1 MENIFN
7 EEYTVSPDE
16 RSEIKGQKPL
26 LVWFTGLSGSGKS
39 TLAKQLEAE
48 LYKRSYHTFSL
59 DGDNVRS
66 GLNNNVGF
74 TPEGRK
80 ENLRRIGEVAKLMLD
95 AGLIV
100 IGAFISPYK
109 EDRYAIQNTVG
120 VNNYFEVFV
129 DTPLAVCEE
138 RDVKG
143 LYAKARKGEIKNFT
157 GISAPY
163 EKPEEPTVRIDT
175 SETSI
180 EKALEVLVSKIE
192 QRIKLEN

>member
-7 EEYTVSPDE
+7 EEYTVSPE
-16 RSEIKGQKPL
+16 QRSALKNQRPL
-26 LVWFTGLSGSGKS
+26 LIWFTGLSGSGKS

-48 LYKRSYHTFSL
+48 LFQRNYHTFSL

-66 GLNNNVGF
+66 GLNKNIGF

-80 ENLRRIGEVAKLMLD
+80 ENLRRIGEVSKLMID
-95 AGLIV
+95 AGLVV
-100 IGAFISPYK
+100 IAAFISPYK

-120 VNNYFEVFV
+120 IENYFEVFV
-129 DTPLAVCEE
+129 DTPLEVCEE

-175 SETSI
+175 SKTSI
-180 EKALEVLVSKIE
+180 EEALNILVSKIE
-192 QRIKLEN
+192 ERIKKH

>member
-1 MENIFN
+1 MENLRQEKYMVKPIQ
-7 EEYTVSPDE
+7 
-16 RSEIKGQKPL
+16 RSELKQQQPL
-26 LVWFTGLSGSGKS
+26 LIWFTGLSGSGKS
-39 TLAKQLEAE
+39 TLAKKLELE
-48 LYKRSYHTFSL
+48 LYNRRYHTFSM

-66 GLNNNVGF
+66 GLNNNIGF

-80 ENLRRIGEVAKLMLD
+80 ENLRRIGEVSKLMLD

-100 IGAFISPYK
+100 IGAFISPYS

-120 VNNYFEVFV
+120 MNNYFEVFV
-129 DTPLAVCEE
+129 DTPLEVCEE

-180 EKALEVLVSKIE
+180 EEALEILVSKIE
-192 QRIKLEN
+192 QRIKIDK

>member
-1 MENIFN
+1 MENLRQEKYMVKPIQ
-7 EEYTVSPDE
+7 
-16 RSEIKGQKPL
+16 RSELKQQQPL
-26 LVWFTGLSGSGKS
+26 LIWFTGLSGSGKS
-39 TLAKQLEAE
+39 TLAKKLELE
-48 LYKRSYHTFSL
+48 LYNRRYHTFSM

-66 GLNNNVGF
+66 GLNNNIGF

-80 ENLRRIGEVAKLMLD
+80 ENLRRIGEVSKLMLD

-100 IGAFISPYK
+100 IGAFISPYS

-120 VNNYFEVFV
+120 MNNYFEVFV
-129 DTPLAVCEE
+129 DTPLEVCEE

-157 GISAPY
+157 GISSPY

-180 EKALEVLVSKIE
+180 EEALEILVSKIE
-192 QRIKLEN
+192 QRIKIDK

>member
-1 MENIFN
+1 MENIF
-7 EEYTVSPDE
+7 EEKYTVTASQ
-16 RSEIKGQKPL
+16 RSKLKQQLPL
-26 LVWFTGLSGSGKS
+26 LIWFTGLSGSGKS
-39 TLAKQLEAE
+39 TLAKKLEFE
-48 LYKRSYHTFSL
+48 LFNKGYHTFSL

-80 ENLRRIGEVAKLMLD
+80 ENLRRIGEVSKLMLD

-100 IGAFISPYK
+100 IGAFISPYS

-120 VNNYFEVFV
+120 MNNYFEVFV
-129 DTPLAVCEE
+129 DTPLEVCEE

-175 SETSI
+175 SKTSI
-180 EKALEVLVSKIE
+180 EEALKILVSKIE
-192 QRIKLEN
+192 QRIKIDK

>member
-1 MENIFN
+1 MDNLRQEKYMVKPIQ
-7 EEYTVSPDE
+7 
-16 RSEIKGQKPL
+16 RSELKQQQPL
-26 LVWFTGLSGSGKS
+26 LIWFTGLSGSGKS
-39 TLAKQLEAE
+39 TLAKKLELE
-48 LYKRSYHTFSL
+48 LYNRRYHTFSM

-66 GLNNNVGF
+66 GLNNNIGF

-80 ENLRRIGEVAKLMLD
+80 ENLRRIGEVSKLMLD

-100 IGAFISPYK
+100 IGAFISPYS

-120 VNNYFEVFV
+120 MNNYFEVFV
-129 DTPLAVCEE
+129 DTPLEVCEE

-175 SETSI
+175 SKTSI
-180 EKALEVLVSKIE
+180 EEALEILVSKIE
-192 QRIKLEN
+192 ERIKIDK

>member
-1 MENIFN
+1 MENIF
-7 EEYTVSPDE
+7 EEKYNVTPAQ
-16 RSEIKGQKPL
+16 RSEIKNQKPL

-39 TLAKQLEAE
+39 TLAKQLEVE
-48 LYKRSYHTFSL
+48 LHKKGFHTFSL

-66 GLNNNVGF
+66 GLNKNVGF

-80 ENLRRIGEVAKLMLD
+80 ENLRRIGEVAKLMID

-120 VNNYFEVFV
+120 VENYFEVFV
-129 DTPLAVCEE
+129 DTPIEVCEE

-143 LYAKARKGEIKNFT
+143 LYEKARKGEIKNFT

-163 EKPEEPTVRIDT
+163 EKPEEPTLRIDT
-175 SETSI
+175 SKTSI
-180 EKALEVLVSKIE
+180 EEALEQLVTKIE
-192 QRIKLEN
+192 ERIKNK

>member
-1 MENIFN
+1 MENIH
-7 EEYTVSPDE
+7 EEKYSISPE
-16 RSEIKGQKPL
+16 QRSQLKKQKPL
-26 LVWFTGLSGSGKS
+26 LIWFTGLSGSGKS
-39 TLAKQLEAE
+39 TLAKQLENE
-48 LYKRSYHTFSL
+48 LYKKGFHTFSL

-66 GLNNNVGF
+66 GLNKNIGF

-95 AGLIV
+95 AGLIT

-120 VNNYFEVFV
+120 IENYFEVFI
-129 DTPLAVCEE
+129 DTPLDVCEE

-143 LYAKARKGEIKNFT
+143 LYAKARRGEIKNFT

-163 EKPEEPTVRIDT
+163 ERPEEPTVRIDT
-175 SETSI
+175 STTSI
-180 EKALEVLVSKIE
+180 EDALKILITKIE
-192 QRIKLEN
+192 QRIKTNN

>member
-1 MENIFN
+1 MENIFDEN
-7 EEYTVSPDE
+7 YTVTPAQRGE
-16 RSEIKGQKPL
+16 LKKQLPMLI
-26 LVWFTGLSGSGKS
+26 WFTGLSGSGKS
-39 TLAKQLEAE
+39 TLAKKLEFE
-48 LYKRSYHTFSL
+48 LFKKGYHTFSL

-80 ENLRRIGEVAKLMLD
+80 ENLRRIGEVSKLMLD

-100 IGAFISPYK
+100 IGAFISPYS
-109 EDRYAIQNTVG
+109 EDRYSIQNNVG
-120 VNNYFEVFV
+120 INNYFEVFV
-129 DTPLAVCEE
+129 DTPLEVCEE

-143 LYAKARKGEIKNFT
+143 LYARARKGEIKNFT

-175 SETSI
+175 SLTSI
-180 EKALEVLVSKIE
+180 EEALEILVSKIE
-192 QRIKLEN
+192 QRITSH

>member
-7 EEYTVSPDE
+7 EEYTVSPE
-16 RSEIKGQKPL
+16 QRSKIKGQTPL

-48 LYKRSYHTFSL
+48 LFKRNYHTFSL
-59 DGDNVRS
+59 DGDNVRA
-66 GLNNNVGF
+66 GLNKNIGF

-80 ENLRRIGEVAKLMLD
+80 ENLRRIGEVSKLMID

-100 IGAFISPYK
+100 IAAFISPYK

-120 VNNYFEVFV
+120 VENYFEVFV
-129 DTPLAVCEE
+129 DTPLEVCEQ

-163 EKPEEPTVRIDT
+163 EKPEEPSVRIDT
-175 SETSI
+175 SITSI
-180 EKALEVLVSKIE
+180 EEALELLIAKIE
-192 QRIKLEN
+192 QRIKGKN

>member
-1 MENIFN
+1 MENIF
-7 EEYTVSPDE
+7 EEKYTVSPE
-16 RSEIKGQKPL
+16 QRSSLKKQRPL
-26 LVWFTGLSGSGKS
+26 LIWFTGLSGSGKS
-39 TLAKQLEAE
+39 TLAKQLEFA
-48 LYKRSYHTFSL
+48 LYEKGYHTFSL

-80 ENLRRIGEVAKLMLD
+80 ENLRRIAEVAKLMLD

-120 VNNYFEVFV
+120 IQNYFEVFV
-129 DTPLAVCEE
+129 DTPLEVCEE

-143 LYAKARKGEIKNFT
+143 LYKKARRGEIKNFT

-163 EKPEEPTVRIDT
+163 EKPEEPTLRIDT
-175 SETSI
+175 SITSI
-180 EKALEVLVSKIE
+180 NEALKLLAERIE
-192 QRIKLEN
+192 ERIKINE

>member
-1 MENIFN
+1 MENIYQEKYN
-7 EEYTVSPDE
+7 LTPAQ
-16 RSEIKGQKPL
+16 RSAIKNQKPL
-26 LVWFTGLSGSGKS
+26 LIWFTGLSGSGKS
-39 TLAKQLEAE
+39 TLAKQLEVT
-48 LYKRSYHTFSL
+48 LYEKGFHTFSL

-66 GLNNNVGF
+66 GLNKNVGF

-80 ENLRRIGEVAKLMLD
+80 ENLRRISEVAKLMLD

-120 VNNYFEVFV
+120 IENYFEVFV
-129 DTPLAVCEE
+129 DTPLEVCEE

-163 EKPEEPTVRIDT
+163 EKPEEPTLRIDT
-175 SETSI
+175 SKMSI
-180 EKALEVLVSKIE
+180 EEALEQLVERIE
-192 QRIKLEN
+192 ERIKM

>member
-7 EEYTVSPDE
+7 EEYTVSPE
-16 RSEIKGQKPL
+16 QRSKIKNQKPL

-39 TLAKQLEAE
+39 TLAKQLETE
-48 LYKRSYHTFSL
+48 LFNRGYHTFSL
-59 DGDNVRS
+59 DGDNIRS

-80 ENLRRIGEVAKLMLD
+80 ENLRRIGEVSKLMLD
-95 AGLIV
+95 AGIIV

-129 DTPLAVCEE
+129 DTPLEVCEK

-163 EKPEEPTVRIDT
+163 EKPEEPTIRINT

-180 EKALEVLVSKIE
+180 EKALEILVSKIE
-192 QRIKLEN
+192 QRITSH